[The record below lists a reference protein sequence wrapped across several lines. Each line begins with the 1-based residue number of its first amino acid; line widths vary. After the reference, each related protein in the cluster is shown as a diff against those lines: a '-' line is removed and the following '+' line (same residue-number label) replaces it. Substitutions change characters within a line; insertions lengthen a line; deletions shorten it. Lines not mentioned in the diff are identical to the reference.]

1 MPRVVGQQ
9 LFCLLRSNY
18 IFFTN
23 REIGMMHMSRMFSG
37 VARPFRV
44 APFWGFLVLFLGL
57 GTVGGFWGNG
67 WFFPTQTQAAVS
79 GAFIEGFAEIVE
91 KVGSAVVNV
100 AVTGGEGSSRPLP
113 PGPFGGP
120 PGGGPPGGGPGGPP
134 GRPPGP
140 PGMSAGSGVVIDSRG
155 YILTNNHVVEEATDI
170 NVTFHD
176 GREMSATV
184 VGTDPKTDL
193 AVIKV
198 KVENGPIPSIA
209 WGSYE
214 SLRVGDVVLAI
225 GSPFGLRNTV
235 SLGIISALGRGGVG
249 ITEYEDF
256 IQTDAAI
263 NPGNSGGALVN
274 MNGELIGINT
284 AIFSRT
290 GGSEGI
296 GFAISVGIA
305 KDITASL
312 IETGK
317 VVRGWMGV
325 AIQELTAALAQS
337 FQLPEGRQGGV
348 LISEVHEDGPSAK
361 AGLQRGDVI
370 LEYGGETV
378 KDVNHLRNIVARTK
392 VGKKRDIK
400 VLREGKETVLTLE
413 LGERPSDQALAK
425 GGPKEEEK
433 APAMEKLD
441 NVLAGMTVEP
451 IGAENRSQY
460 NIPEQVKGVVVT
472 KVEPGTAVEA
482 AGIQVGDV
490 VQEVSRGVVKSI
502 DDFKQIAP
510 KIAKDELVVLLVNRR
525 GNNLFVAVNPK

>member
-1 MPRVVGQQ
+1 
-9 LFCLLRSNY
+9 
-18 IFFTN
+18 
-23 REIGMMHMSRMFSG
+23 MHMSRLFAG
-37 VARPFRV
+37 AARPFRV

-57 GTVGGFWGNG
+57 GMVGGFWGNG
-67 WFFPTQTQAAVS
+67 WLVPAQTQAAIP
-79 GAFIEGFAEIVE
+79 GAFNEGFSEIVE
-91 KVGSAVVNV
+91 KVGPAVVNV
-100 AVTGGEGSSRPLP
+100 AVTGGGGSPRALP

-120 PGGGPPGGGPGGPP
+120 PGGGPPGEGPGGPP

-140 PGMSAGSGVVIDSRG
+140 PGMSAGSGVIIDSRG
-155 YILTNNHVVEEATDI
+155 YILTNNHVVEDASDI
-170 NVTFHD
+170 KVSFHD

-198 KVENGPIPSIA
+198 KVENGPLPSIA
-209 WGSYE
+209 WGNYE
-214 SLRVGDVVLAI
+214 SLRVGDVVLAL

-235 SLGIISALGRGGVG
+235 SLGIISALGRGSVG

-274 MNGELIGINT
+274 MKGELIGINT

-290 GGSEGI
+290 GGSEGV
-296 GFAISVGIA
+296 GFAIAVSIA
-305 KDITASL
+305 KDIAASL

-325 AIQELTAALAQS
+325 AIQELTPALAQS

-370 LEYGGETV
+370 LEYDGETV

-392 VGKKRDIK
+392 VGKKKEIK

-425 GGPKEEEK
+425 SGPVEDEK

-441 NVLAGMTVEP
+441 NVLSGMTVEP
-451 IGAENRSQY
+451 ISGENRNEF
-460 NIPEQVKGVVVT
+460 NIPESVKGVVVA
-472 KVEPGTAVEA
+472 KVESGSAVEA

-490 VQEVSRGVVKSI
+490 IQEVSRQIVKTI
-502 DDFKQIAP
+502 DDFKQFAS
-510 KIAKDELVVLLVNRR
+510 KIAKDELAVLLVNRR
-525 GNNLFVAVNPK
+525 GNNLFIAVNPQ